1 MGDCVIDPLSFDC
14 TGLRNTYLMESLVLL
29 AVIGVVITSL
39 GLLVLDN
46 PRFLLGSMVLQYLF
60 VFFLVSSLW
69 PIGLAVVK
77 LIVGWI
83 VCSLIGSAYL
93 HSESTREGEINNARN
108 IFSALSAVVIWLIVF
123 TISSQGIAILPLERP
138 FIIAAG
144 ILIGM
149 GILQLGSTTHL
160 PRILFGLMTVLSG
173 FEVFY
178 AGLEQSVLVTG
189 LLAIIYIIF
198 GFMGWYML
206 NHNNH
211 LVKA

>member
-1 MGDCVIDPLSFDC
+1 
-14 TGLRNTYLMESLVLL
+14 MEILILF
-29 AVIGVVITSL
+29 AVVGIVITSL

-46 PRFLLGSMVLQYLF
+46 FRFSLATMVLQYLF

-83 VCSLIGSAYL
+83 VCSLIGSAFFQNPQ
-93 HSESTREGEINNARN
+93 SRNEEINSAKN
-108 IFSALSAVVIWLIVF
+108 IFTTLSAIVVWLIVF
-123 TISSQGIAILPLERP
+123 TISAKGISFLPIPRPIL
-138 FIIAAG
+138 IAAG

-149 GILQLGSTTHL
+149 GLLQLGSTTDL
-160 PRILFGLMTVLSG
+160 LRILLGLLTVTSG

-189 LLAIIYIIF
+189 LLAMINILF
-198 GFMGWYML
+198 GFMGWYMIS
-206 NHNNH
+206 HNGH
-211 LVKA
+211 AERI